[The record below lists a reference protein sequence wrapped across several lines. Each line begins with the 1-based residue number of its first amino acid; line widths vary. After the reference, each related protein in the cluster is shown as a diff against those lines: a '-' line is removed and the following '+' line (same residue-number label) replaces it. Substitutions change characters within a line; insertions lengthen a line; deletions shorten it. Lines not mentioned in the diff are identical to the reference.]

1 VGEREP
7 LNSFEKLLIL
17 RVGARPAALNN
28 VDTDFVEFLS
38 YRKLIVQGEGYTSS
52 LGAVAESRV
61 KNFNVIDSTTPAGDV
76 ADHPAFKPIPA
87 PQPLRKKRQ
96 PTTENA
102 GEASIQRGLQWV

>member
-7 LNSFEKLLIL
+7 LNSFEKLLVL

-38 YRKLIVQGEGYTSS
+38 YRKLIVQGEGYASS

-61 KNFNVIDSTTPAGDV
+61 KNFNVIDSTTPAGYV
-76 ADHPAFKPIPA
+76 PTILHLNLY
-87 PQPLRKKRQ
+87 QPHNLYEKKRQ